1 MRTSSPATGYQSSE
15 ECEAAFYDAFRA
27 GDVAAMQ
34 RIWSMDAASFC
45 IHPAR
50 RPLIGP
56 QAVMQSWGSILDGS
70 GGLEVRFDCQR
81 RIVNGSLA
89 VHMGIEIIGATGDEP
104 SFVAVTNVYALTPEG
119 WRMRGHHAGPI
130 HRVHNR
136 RAPAARGATTH

>member
-1 MRTSSPATGYQSSE
+1 MLTSSSPQVYQSSE
-15 ECEAAFYDAFRA
+15 ECEAAFYAAFRA
-27 GDVAAMQ
+27 GDVVAMEA
-34 RIWSMDAASFC
+34 IWSMDAASFC

-50 RPLIGP
+50 RPLIGRE
-56 QAVMQSWGSILDGS
+56 AVMQSWGSILDGS

-89 VHMGIEIIGATGDEP
+89 VHMGIEIIGASEDEP

-130 HRVHNR
+130 RRVHNR
-136 RAPAARGATTH
+136 RAPAPRGATH